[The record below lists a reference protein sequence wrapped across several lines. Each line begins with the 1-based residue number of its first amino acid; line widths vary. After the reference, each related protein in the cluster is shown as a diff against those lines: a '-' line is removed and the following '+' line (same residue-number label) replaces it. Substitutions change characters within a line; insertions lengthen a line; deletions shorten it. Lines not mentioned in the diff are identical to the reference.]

1 MSRFLE
7 RLASGPPIVADGG
20 MGAVL
25 ASAVPRIRCPEEA
38 NLRAP
43 ESVVDVHLGYIRAG
57 ADLIETNTFGANRPK
72 LAEHFLD
79 EDFERINSEGV
90 RLAREARDVSGR
102 DVFIAGAI
110 GPDSSRAYAEQATVL
125 EGRGADLFMLE
136 TFFDLDDLEAAV
148 AAVRSVSS
156 LPIVTLM
163 SFDSEGET
171 IAGVSAHTA
180 GERLRA
186 LGVAAFGA
194 NHGAG
199 PNAALRAL
207 GDMAGDGV
215 LAALPNVGLA
225 SMSGQR
231 IVFPHAT
238 PAYFGEFAAQARAL
252 GAGIIGGCCGTTPA
266 QIAAIRAAVDEN
278 QTPAGP
284 LLVRERSQ
292 ATRPAPSSERTQ
304 LQRMFDDGTFVVS
317 VQLDPPLGANPE
329 ALIETARAVRDTN
342 KAQFVDV
349 NDNPRARAR
358 MSGIM
363 ASVAI
368 ERFTGVE
375 TIPHLTPRDMT
386 LTGLESI
393 LLGAHAEGVRN
404 ILAVTGDPPES
415 GDYPGKHTVYDVDA
429 IGLVELLSKLNRGED
444 WHGRA
449 IDAPTSFFPGVAV
462 NPTADDLGLEVERFH
477 RKVAA
482 GARFAMTQ
490 VLFDLESLEA
500 FRERIGGWPIPVLV
514 GVWPVRTVETLVRVH
529 NETPGMVVPEHVQ
542 QRYTRAGA
550 NPREVGGELGPR
562 ADRGRAC
569 ARGRRVRHGT
579 VPRAD
584 ERRRLSP
591 RASARRAR
599 AGGHRRRARRV
610 EHATHDRGRHAVAAG
625 RAEACR
631 EDRGFDRAARI
642 DRGRA
647 GVSMLDVACDRRD
660 EARDGAVPVRVLRQ
674 RLRRLPDTARRAL
687 QRPVLRIADDR
698 DRDAGLRIDER
709 QCERGREARYT

>member
-20 MGAVL
+20 MGAL
-25 ASAVPRIRCPEEA
+25 IASAVPRLRCPEEA

-43 ESVVDVHLGYIRAG
+43 ESVLDVHLGYIRAG
-57 ADLIETNTFGANRPK
+57 ADLIETNTFGANRSK

-79 EDFERINSEGV
+79 DEFEEINSAGV
-90 RLAREARDVSGR
+90 RLAREAREISGR
-102 DVFIAGAI
+102 EVFIAGAM
-110 GPDSSRAYAEQATVL
+110 GPDPGRGYAEQAQVL
-125 EGRGADLFMLE
+125 EGRGADLFMVE
-136 TFFDLDDLEAAV
+136 TFFDLDDLEGAV
-148 AAVRSVSS
+148 AAIRSASS
-156 LPIVTLM
+156 LPIVALM
-163 SFDSEGET
+163 SFDADGET
-171 IAGVSAHTA
+171 IAGVAARDA
-180 GERLRA
+180 GERLRT
-186 LGVAAFGA
+186 LDVAAFGA

-199 PNAALRAL
+199 PTAALRAL
-207 GDMAGDGV
+207 SDMGSGV

-266 QIAAIRAAVDEN
+266 QIAAIRAAVDDN
-278 QTPAGP
+278 VAPAGSI
-284 LLVRERSQ
+284 LVRERQ
-292 ATRPAPSSERTQ
+292 TATRATATSEPTELGR
-304 LQRMFDDGTFVVS
+304 LLDDGTFVVS

-329 ALIETARAVRDTN
+329 ALIETARAVRDSN

-404 ILAVTGDPPES
+404 ILAVTGDPPEA
-415 GDYPGKHTVYDVDA
+415 GDYPGRGGVYEVDS
-429 IGLVELLSKLNRGED
+429 IGLVELLARLNRGED
-444 WHGRA
+444 HHGRA

-477 RKVAA
+477 QKVAA

-490 VLFDLESLEA
+490 FLFDLEPLAA
-500 FRERIGGWPIPVLV
+500 FAERVGSWPIPVLV
-514 GVWPVRTVETLVRVH
+514 GVWPIRTLELLVRVH
-529 NETPGMVVPEHVQ
+529 NEVPGAIVPEHVQ
-542 QRYTRAGA
+542 ERYRRAGA
-550 NPREVGGELGPR
+550 NAREVGGEIGLELI
-562 ADRGRAC
+562 D
-569 ARGRRVRHGT
+569 
-579 VPRAD
+579 
-584 ERRRLSP
+584 
-591 RASARRAR
+591 
-599 AGGHRRRARRV
+599 
-610 EHATHDRGRHAVAAG
+610 
-625 RAEACR
+625 
-631 EDRGFDRAARI
+631 AAR
-642 DRGRA
+642 D
-647 GVSMLDVACDRRD
+647 
-660 EARDGAVPVRVLRQ
+660 
-674 RLRRLPDTARRAL
+674 
-687 QRPVLRIADDR
+687 IADGVYVIAPFRSPMNVVDFLPR
-698 DRDAGLRIDER
+698 LIQPDAHEPVETAARPTESSTR
-709 QCERGREARYT
+709 RTTEAGTP

>member
-20 MGAVL
+20 MGALL
-25 ASAVPRIRCPEEA
+25 ASAVPRLRCPEEA

-57 ADLIETNTFGANRPK
+57 ADLIETNTFGANRAK

-79 EDFERINSEGV
+79 DELEAINAAGV
-90 RLAREARDVSGR
+90 RLAREAREVSGR
-102 DVFIAGAI
+102 DVFIAGSI
-110 GPDSSRAYAEQATVL
+110 GPDPGRGYAEQARIL
-125 EGRGADLFMLE
+125 EGRGADLFMVE
-136 TFFDLDDLEAAV
+136 TFFDLDDLEAAI
-148 AAVRSVSS
+148 AAIRSVSG
-156 LPIVTLM
+156 LPVVALM
-163 SFDSEGET
+163 SFDAEGET
-171 IAGVSAHTA
+171 IAGVSAGDA
-180 GERLRA
+180 GVRLRA

-199 PNAALRAL
+199 PAAALRAL
-207 GDMAGDGV
+207 GDMGDGV

-266 QIAAIRAAVDEN
+266 QIAAIRSAVDEN
-278 QTPAGP
+278 LAPTGP
-284 LLVRERSQ
+284 LLVRERAQ
-292 ATRPAPSSERTQ
+292 ATRPTSSTSSTE
-304 LQRMFDDGTFVVS
+304 LQRLFDDGTFVVS

-329 ALIETARAVRDTN
+329 ALIATARAVRDTN

-415 GDYPGKHTVYDVDA
+415 GDYPGRGGVYEVDSV
-429 IGLVELLSKLNRGED
+429 GLVELLARLNRGED
-444 WHGRA
+444 HHGRA

-462 NPTADDLGLEVERFH
+462 TPTADDLGLEAERFH

-482 GARFAMTQ
+482 GARFAITQ
-490 VLFDLESLEA
+490 VLFDLEPLEA
-500 FRERIGGWPIPVLV
+500 FRERLGGTWPIPVLV
-514 GVWPVRTVETLVRVH
+514 EIWPIRTYELLVRMH
-529 NETPGMVVPEHVQ
+529 NETPGLVVQEHVQ
-542 QRYTRAGA
+542 ERYRAAGA
-550 NPREVGGELGPR
+550 DARRVGGELGLELLEGARELANGACVIAPFR
-562 ADRGRAC
+562 APMNVVD
-569 ARGRRVRHGT
+569 
-579 VPRAD
+579 
-584 ERRRLSP
+584 
-591 RASARRAR
+591 
-599 AGGHRRRARRV
+599 
-610 EHATHDRGRHAVAAG
+610 
-625 RAEACR
+625 
-631 EDRGFDRAARI
+631 F
-642 DRGRA
+642 
-647 GVSMLDVACDRRD
+647 
-660 EARDGAVPVRVLRQ
+660 
-674 RLRRLPDTARRAL
+674 LP
-687 QRPVLRIADDR
+687 
-698 DRDAGLRIDER
+698 ER
-709 QCERGREARYT
+709 QPAAQAPVETGS